1 MNPDAGREAR
11 PRRDAADAPRR
22 IVVAGGGPAG
32 LECARR
38 LAERGH
44 TVELHEASD
53 QLGGR
58 LRLAEAADP
67 DLAGL
72 LDWLVG
78 AAEDAGVTI
87 HLGSPVVEPPD
98 ADVLVWAVGAPWPG
112 ERPPR
117 RRRPRPLAGRGPAAW
132 PDRWSSRAA
141 ARRRCRS
148 RCTLAAEG
156 AT

>member
-1 MNPDAGREAR
+1 M
-11 PRRDAADAPRR
+11 
-22 IVVAGGGPAG
+22 VAGGGPAG

-44 TVELHEASD
+44 AVELHEASD
-53 QLGGR
+53 RLGGR

-87 HLGSPVVEPPD
+87 HLDSPVVDPPD

-112 ERPPR
+112 DGARPPR
-117 RRRPRPLAGRGPAAW
+117 LDDLAPWLLDGQPLRRPVVDRGEQQGGRVARGSRPRPAG
-132 PDRWSSRAA
+132 S
-141 ARRRCRS
+141 
-148 RCTLAAEG
+148 T
-156 AT
+156 